1 MIGIQFKKK
10 EFNILYLR
18 VLKIILYIF
27 ITIYTYVYIINY
39 YILYLSKSS
48 TEYRLYN

>member
-27 ITIYTYVYIINY
+27 ITIYTYVYIIIS
-39 YILYLSKSS
+39 YIYLNQVQSIDYIIK
-48 TEYRLYN
+48 